1 MKITHEAQ
9 EQNAPLKILTRIL
22 GISTE
27 LACFCAYTLALK
39 IRVDQERGKSHA
51 YISVNRDGG
60 GGLAFIVHHI
70 FHPSFPLS
78 N

>member
-27 LACFCAYTLALK
+27 LACFCAYSLALK
-39 IRVDQERGKSHA
+39 KRVDQEKGKSHA
-51 YISVNRDGG
+51 YIHFCES
-60 GGLAFIVHHI
+60 
-70 FHPSFPLS
+70 
-78 N
+78 